1 MHGQQNIK
9 YYLFTFMHINVW
21 EWVLFKVLKVP
32 VMVFCRVA
40 HVLDAR

>member
-9 YYLFTFMHINVW
+9 YYPFTFMHINVR
-21 EWVLFKVLKVP
+21 EWGLFKVLNVP

-40 HVLDAR
+40 QVLDGR